1 VIQIKEPI
9 MSVVINTN
17 TAATTAAANLAK
29 TNSLLQKSL
38 GRLSSGSRL
47 VNSADDAAGLGVSMK
62 LSAAIRRTSAA
73 SNSVANAVSLLQVQ
87 DGALKIAGDVLDRI
101 SELAGLYQDV
111 TKSTADKANYDLE
124 FTALRNQ
131 LNSLVDEKFN
141 GVSLFT
147 AGAGTTATTL
157 LVTISEDGSQ
167 NQTVTQANL
176 ISAAVQS
183 ATQADDSTIASALSL
198 STLVGT
204 NTTLVTSAIE
214 SVANMRAQNGAE
226 ASRLGFAADL
236 LSVNK
241 TNLEAANSR
250 IADVD
255 VAQESTQLAKYNIL
269 QQAGTAMLAQANV
282 STQSVLRLLQ

>member
-1 VIQIKEPI
+1 

-17 TAATTAAANLAK
+17 TAATTAATNLAK
-29 TNSLLQKSL
+29 TNSLLQRSL

-47 VNSADDAAGLGVSMK
+47 VNAADDAAGLGVSMK

-73 SNSVANAVSLLQVQ
+73 SNSVANAISLLQVQ

-101 SELAGLYQDV
+101 SELAGLYSDV
-111 TKSTADKANYDLE
+111 TKSATDKANYDLE
-124 FTALRNQ
+124 FTALKDQ
-131 LNSLVDEKFN
+131 LTSLALEKFN
-141 GVSLFT
+141 NISLFSAA
-147 AGAGTTATTL
+147 AGAGGNGEVL
-157 LVTISEDGSQ
+157 SVIISEDGSQ
-167 NQTVTQANL
+167 SQNVTQSFL
-176 ISAAVQS
+176 LTSAVADGS
-183 ATQADDSTIASALSL
+183 TGKATLDDLDGA
-198 STLVGT
+198 
-204 NTTLVTSAIE
+204 NTTLVTSAIQE
-214 SVANMRAQNGAE
+214 IAKMRARNGAE

-236 LSVNK
+236 LAVNK

>member
-1 VIQIKEPI
+1 

>member
-1 VIQIKEPI
+1 

-17 TAATTAAANLAK
+17 TAATTAATNLAK
-29 TNSLLQKSL
+29 TNTLLQRSL

-47 VNSADDAAGLGVSMK
+47 VNAADDAAGLGVSMK

-73 SNSVANAVSLLQVQ
+73 SNSVANATSLLQVQ

-111 TKSTADKANYDLE
+111 TKSTADKTNYDLE
-124 FTALRNQ
+124 FTALKNQ
-131 LNSLVDEKFN
+131 LTSLNSEKFN
-141 GVSLFT
+141 GISLFN
-147 AGAGTTATTL
+147 AGGL
-157 LVTISEDGSQ
+157 LTVIISEDGSQ
-167 NQTVTQANL
+167 NQTVTQSDL
-176 ISAAVQS
+176 LS
-183 ATQADDSTIASALSL
+183 ATVAAGSTGVSSL
-198 STLVGT
+198 TSLTGT

-214 SVANMRAQNGAE
+214 AIAGMRAQNGAE

-236 LSVNK
+236 LAVNK

>member
-1 VIQIKEPI
+1 MIQIKEPI

-124 FTALRNQ
+124 FTALKAQ
-131 LNSLVDEKFN
+131 LTSLNSEKFN
-141 GVSLFT
+141 GISLFN
-147 AGAGTTATTL
+147 AGGL
-157 LVTISEDGSQ
+157 LTVIISEDGSQ
-167 NQTVTQANL
+167 NQTVTQSDL
-176 ISAAVQS
+176 LSGTVAAG
-183 ATQADDSTIASALSL
+183 STGVASLT
-198 STLVGT
+198 TLTGSG
-204 NTTLVTSAIE
+204 TTLVTSAIE
-214 SVANMRAQNGAE
+214 AIAGMRAQNGAE

>member
-47 VNSADDAAGLGVSMK
+47 VNAADDAAGLGVSMK

-73 SNSVANAVSLLQVQ
+73 TNSVANAASFLQVQ

-111 TKSTADKANYDLE
+111 TKSTTDKANYDLE
-124 FTALRNQ
+124 FTALKSALADLQ
-131 LNSLVDEKFN
+131 GEKFN
-141 GVSLFT
+141 GVFLFVN
-147 AGAGTTATTL
+147 GADPVPGNLNVIT
-157 LVTISEDGSQ
+157 SEDGSQ
-167 NQTVTQANL
+167 DQTVTKSDLLNATVT
-176 ISAAVQS
+176 AAAGSGVAS
-183 ATQADDSTIASALSL
+183 LSAL
-198 STLVGT
+198 TGT
-204 NTTLVTSAIE
+204 NTTLVTAAIE
-214 SVANMRAQNGAE
+214 SIAGMRAQNGAE

>member
-1 VIQIKEPI
+1 

-167 NQTVTQANL
+167 SQTVTQANL

>member
-124 FTALRNQ
+124 FTALKAQ
-131 LNSLVDEKFN
+131 LTSLNSEKFN
-141 GVSLFT
+141 GISLFN
-147 AGAGTTATTL
+147 AGGL
-157 LVTISEDGSQ
+157 LTVIISEDGSQ
-167 NQTVTQANL
+167 SQTVTQSDLLGATV
-176 ISAAVQS
+176 AAG
-183 ATQADDSTIASALSL
+183 STGVASLT
-198 STLVGT
+198 TLTGSG
-204 NTTLVTSAIE
+204 TTLVTSAIE
-214 SVANMRAQNGAE
+214 SIAGMRAQNGAE

>member
-47 VNSADDAAGLGVSMK
+47 VNAADDAAGLGVSMK

-73 SNSVANAVSLLQVQ
+73 TNSVANAVSLLQVQ

-124 FTALRNQ
+124 FTALKAQ
-131 LNSLVDEKFN
+131 LTSLNSEKFN
-141 GVSLFT
+141 GISLFN
-147 AGAGTTATTL
+147 AGGL
-157 LVTISEDGSQ
+157 LTVIISEDGSQ
-167 NQTVTQANL
+167 SQTVTQSDL
-176 ISAAVQS
+176 LS
-183 ATQADDSTIASALSL
+183 ATVAAGSTGVASLT
-198 STLVGT
+198 TLTGSG
-204 NTTLVTSAIE
+204 TTLVTSAIE
-214 SVANMRAQNGAE
+214 AIAGMRAQNGAE
-226 ASRLGFAADL
+226 ASRLGFSADL

>member
-1 VIQIKEPI
+1 VILIKEPI

-17 TAATTAAANLAK
+17 TAATTAATNLAK
-29 TNSLLQKSL
+29 TNSLLQRSL

-47 VNSADDAAGLGVSMK
+47 VNAADDAAGLGVSMK

-73 SNSVANAVSLLQVQ
+73 SNSVSNATSLLQVQ

-124 FTALRNQ
+124 FTALKNQ
-131 LNSLVDEKFN
+131 LTSLNSEKFN
-141 GVSLFT
+141 GISLFN
-147 AGAGTTATTL
+147 AGGL
-157 LVTISEDGSQ
+157 LTVIISEDGSQ
-167 NQTVTQANL
+167 NQTVTQSDL
-176 ISAAVQS
+176 LS
-183 ATQADDSTIASALSL
+183 ATVAAGSTGVGSL
-198 STLVGT
+198 TSLTGA

-214 SVANMRAQNGAE
+214 AIAGMRAQNGAE

-236 LSVNK
+236 LAVNK

>member
-1 VIQIKEPI
+1 

-17 TAATTAAANLAK
+17 TAATTAATNLAK

-47 VNSADDAAGLGVSMK
+47 VNAADDAAGLGVSMK

-73 SNSVANAVSLLQVQ
+73 SNSVANAISLLQVQ

-124 FTALRNQ
+124 FTALNAQ
-131 LNSLVDEKFN
+131 LTSLNAEKFN
-141 GVSLFT
+141 GISLFN
-147 AGAGTTATTL
+147 GGSL
-157 LVTISEDGSQ
+157 LTVIISEDGSQ
-167 NQTVTQANL
+167 NQSITQSDLLSGTVSNG
-176 ISAAVQS
+176 
-183 ATQADDSTIASALSL
+183 STGQTTLNAL
-198 STLVGT
+198 TGA

-214 SVANMRAQNGAE
+214 AIANMRAQNGAE
-226 ASRLGFAADL
+226 ASRLGFASDL
-236 LSVNK
+236 LAVNK

>member
-1 VIQIKEPI
+1 

-17 TAATTAAANLAK
+17 TAATTAATNLAK
-29 TNSLLQKSL
+29 TNSLLQRSL

-47 VNSADDAAGLGVSMK
+47 VNAADDAAGLGVSMK

-73 SNSVANAVSLLQVQ
+73 SNSVANAISLLQVQ

-124 FTALRNQ
+124 FTALNAQ
-131 LNSLVDEKFN
+131 LTSLNSEKFN
-141 GVSLFT
+141 GIALFN
-147 AGAGTTATTL
+147 AGGTLT
-157 LVTISEDGSQ
+157 VTISEDGSQ
-167 NQTVTQANL
+167 SQTITQSDLLSSAVTAG
-176 ISAAVQS
+176 STGAAGGS
-183 ATQADDSTIASALSL
+183 LAALTGS
-198 STLVGT
+198 

-214 SVANMRAQNGAE
+214 AIAGMRAQNGAE
-226 ASRLGFAADL
+226 ASRLAFAADL
-236 LSVNK
+236 LAVNK

>member
-1 VIQIKEPI
+1 

-17 TAATTAAANLAK
+17 TAATTAATNLAK
-29 TNSLLQKSL
+29 TNSLLQRSL

-47 VNSADDAAGLGVSMK
+47 VNAADDAAGLGVSMK

-73 SNSVANAVSLLQVQ
+73 SNSVANAISLLQVQ

-124 FTALRNQ
+124 FTALNAQ
-131 LNSLVDEKFN
+131 LTSLNSEKFN
-141 GVSLFT
+141 GISLFN
-147 AGAGTTATTL
+147 AGGTLT
-157 LVTISEDGSQ
+157 VTISEDGSQ
-167 NQTVTQANL
+167 SQTITQSDLLSSAVTAG
-176 ISAAVQS
+176 STGAAGGS
-183 ATQADDSTIASALSL
+183 LAAL
-198 STLVGT
+198 TGA

-214 SVANMRAQNGAE
+214 AIAGMRAQNGAE
-226 ASRLGFAADL
+226 ASRLAFAADL
-236 LSVNK
+236 LAVNK